1 MTTNTAGCPYGSESF
16 FGKDTSRNAVSCYEE
31 TMNAER
37 GMMNAE
43 QTETE
48 KRDRAGRGGLCLIT
62 LSHAPFIIHRSSFRA
77 WGFKPS
83 YARFS

>member
-1 MTTNTAGCPYGSESF
+1 
-16 FGKDTSRNAVSCYEE
+16 
-31 TMNAER
+31 MNAWPMER
-37 GMMNAE
+37 LGRSEMMNAE

-62 LSHAPFIIHRSSFRA
+62 LSHAPFIIHRSSFGE

-83 YARFS
+83 LD